1 MDITSETSNISRASV
16 RSNTLF
22 SGDLNQQAI
31 SQNVQREIYKQLEL
45 LLLKKKAG
53 ESKVTIR
60 QGLLVT
66 IPQVE
71 KVSQLSPSNVSHS
84 LEVLSNVL
92 VQISKQS
99 LHSVCE
105 VLIKMCDPYL
115 DDLNH
120 SINSSSTKNSSKDL
134 PSFKDESIE
143 SDIEINS
150 TPTLNISSLSSNSI
164 ISPLNSPGTSLTT
177 QTCTEIHSPTSE
189 FAITGKS
196 DLNSSTSS
204 LSSLTSAS
212 ALVSPNIT
220 TNTTTTTVTTP
231 PTPSPILQQ
240 QQQDEDI
247 FNSNNNNEIYQFTNN
262 LNLNFS
268 RNTKNDFKQ
277 ISEDTPLY
285 HLLNTIYMVLESHRP
300 INSYNGKE
308 FEISEVEQ
316 LSSLPPKVI
325 SFLFNLLNY
334 QFTPAIRYKAASC
347 LKVIS
352 NTSLETI
359 TQFYINKLQQGPQ
372 GSGGGSSGGSSKQS
386 TDDFYREYSTFQK
399 STKYL
404 EFGFHRNSQ
413 IESTCQY
420 FAKLLLELE
429 KVSRAVFI
437 QSICYTLCH
446 SYPRM
451 FNQYTN
457 YQNVPESFWNITQKI
472 YEIILKWSKKSSK
485 LKPISIRTLFAMVG
499 SRSEFFIGR
508 GGDLLSL
515 WSSTYKETS
524 NKQHRKSYLES
535 LIQYFTNVKQLF
547 GTESK
552 ASFYQS
558 HIDIILPV
566 ILPKKST
573 PSPIEASLILEILIA
588 MGRFSLSIVVSK
600 YLLSMLSMAPG
611 STTKTNTDYSLESKA
626 IVFKMIYRL
635 HCEFPEQIRYYDRT
649 LWSTLDVLFGA
660 YDGESTPIKYLLLLF
675 PSHCSHENLKEIAD
689 KITKWTWH
697 SELDIA
703 TMSTIGITKYLAN
716 QPHTT
721 FPSILLQMLTYITNY
736 FGELSGLCKV
746 VKNMCMIMQ
755 EFIGFHYLP
764 NKERKMSAST
774 GIDQTTWKNLRDTCE
789 GVSLYLLSSC
799 ITPLCSEVF
808 EFIQL
813 TGHEI
818 FREIDASL
826 KCSYLADYLPLSSA
840 TSSGNYPLVLLPQQ
854 QLTTISQ
861 LIPTLNQDLSNFLIT
876 HKGDLSNCISW
887 AWARLRK
894 RWHPK
899 SQPIGWKNNLAFL
912 LFSLR
917 LNVEQP
923 ELTSIEDQ
931 LLTEVLTCYFQER
944 EGRTN
949 EELCQLIADISLYL
963 HPSCYDTVFRFIEQE
978 RGRDL
983 KRKKKEVFYTQDH
996 VITYASQLVEKLSL
1010 TEYDNIPSIRTALRE
1025 MTYFWITN
1033 NQIFKDISLPVRKQT
1048 GKLFKKFL
1056 LLDSKSKLPKSEIS
1070 LNKASYTKLIFQCL
1084 QVLTDNCLR
1093 DSTLC
1098 ELEINVHQCL
1108 NTLISEACLTDFKKE
1123 IIPYLQRSFNMGTHV
1138 HPMVADNLS
1147 IFLRKS
1153 PKYLNEYIEK
1163 SFDNE
1168 NHPVG
1173 SLLFLRALVS
1183 DFSSENYLKW
1193 NHNCPPERLALL
1205 CLFHMVSNDERAR
1218 LLSIQ
1223 LSNDLAMREPNSEEL
1238 TSLHAHFQ
1246 TVFSNNLPL
1255 HIYLRTS
1262 LLYSNSMSTK
1272 YPWVTPGLFE
1282 ECEHFF
1288 KLLPFN
1294 HKQTMLTLLAPW
1306 TRNFW
1311 WVLSVGE
1318 GLSKKSPFHL
1328 LEALFSLTIQAK
1340 QSSLSNLSSI
1350 EVLWGELIS
1359 SGDHSFNQS
1368 GGGGSSIVNP
1378 ISTITQYTIDFL
1390 MEKYHYQENER
1401 SNKSFEY
1408 SLSDSKDASKMI
1420 MSFISRRSS
1429 THWSLVIQHMIK
1441 YLRVYEPLPLSP
1453 IDFSIDTIKLGGIK
1467 SMPTNHHNLEEK
1479 KKENH
1484 LLLIS
1489 LQEKQQEQ
1497 QQQQQQQ
1504 QTTEQTQQPT
1514 INPIDNDYIFEEKIQ
1529 FDRLSS
1535 IQTEEAILSFFE
1547 DLSFEFQFQ
1556 DIITIPTLIPMLLS
1570 NLLFVYGPTNQSA
1583 NLDTKRTLNNILLS
1597 LIIQQT
1603 SISKDI
1609 KADCT
1614 LLIESDWSTWKEK
1627 QKTMLINVLRV
1638 GLGDSILDIWENI
1651 SLQFSVRPSQIS
1663 ICLSALDWYGG
1674 IRASLLSRKDGMDG
1688 LLGLSCGLW
1697 SASLMG
1703 EMEISYKILSLLT
1716 NIVSSTDVS
1725 GGSGSGS
1732 GSGKL
1737 PNQLTETSYAIIV
1750 RLASILLHTSY
1761 LSQFNG
1767 VMILLYKTMQSLEST
1782 ANTNLQSRMTEE
1794 MIDILCSGLKLEQV
1808 VNRGIG
1814 HPHTSILT
1822 LWFAKETTLFLEKK
1836 KGDQSPSICC
1846 AVMLAAACMVTM
1858 SPDDPNTK
1866 DFLEYLFEAPLS
1878 TPIQKMLPTLYPYY
1892 HYSIAKTQG
1901 ATPLPKDST
1910 SQLATTL
1917 CCKFIEEFPD
1927 TPDLIS
1933 GLISTVN
1940 DITKSLVEV
1949 GGKEEDASFLLFFIN
1964 ELLSKYA
1971 VLHQSVSNIQ
1981 SMVLVEYTQLMI
1993 DLSQRSTSSATRDE
2007 AQKSIPFILQNI
2019 PPGLQLGA
2027 FDFLKQYNKNGIEP
2041 NYYGTFGLH
2050 TDQDIINNV
2059 YTSLYLI
2066 NTYLYAV
2073 PSPSNTDLN
2082 PLMKKIIDKNY
2093 SFNPSSSLSSSNGSG
2108 NKLSN
2113 SNGSNSGKLQPPH
2126 LSKQQS
2132 LYKQQFQSFQF
2143 SFKKKTVIPKP
2154 SQVLHTPQPTKPQIP
2169 TDPISLKREQSSS
2182 VIPIVTPPS
2191 PVLGSSSGGSSFK
2204 KPLPIMTKNLS
2215 EQRLSPP
2222 TRPSTPPPSASN
2234 LSSPQKPSLS
2244 SNGTTIQ
2251 PPQLPPKRQKPTVST
2266 LNLNQ

>member
-1 MDITSETSNISRASV
+1 MDTISETSNISRASV

-53 ESKVTIR
+53 DSKVTIR

-71 KVSQLSPSNVSHS
+71 KVSQLSPTNVSHS

-120 SINSSSTKNSSKDL
+120 SINSSTKNSSKDL

-150 TPTLNISSLSSNSI
+150 TPTLNTSSNSI
-164 ISPLNSPGTSLTT
+164 TSPLNSPTPLITTS
-177 QTCTEIHSPTSE
+177 TEILPSSTE
-189 FAITGKS
+189 LATTGRS

-212 ALVSPNIT
+212 ALASPNA
-220 TNTTTTTVTTP
+220 TTTVTTP
-231 PTPSPILQQ
+231 PSSSILQQQQQQQQSQQ

-247 FNSNNNNEIYQFTNN
+247 FNSVSNNEIYQFTNN

-316 LSSLPPKVI
+316 LSTLPPKVI
-325 SFLFNLLNY
+325 SFLFNLLNH

-372 GSGGGSSGGSSKQS
+372 SSGGSGAGGKQS
-386 TDDFYREYSTFQK
+386 SDDFYREYSTFQK

-404 EFGFHRNSQ
+404 EFGFHRDSQ
-413 IESTCQY
+413 IESTSQY

-446 SYPRM
+446 TYPRM

-457 YQNVPESFWNITQKI
+457 YQRVPESFWNITQKI
-472 YEIILKWSKKSSK
+472 YELILKWSKKSSK
-485 LKPISIRTLFAMVG
+485 LKPICIRTLFAMVG
-499 SRSEFFIGR
+499 SSSDFFIAK

-515 WSSTYKETS
+515 WSATYKETS

-558 HIDIILPV
+558 HLDIILPV

-573 PSPIEASLILEILIA
+573 PSPIEASLILEVLIA

-600 YLLSMLSMAPG
+600 YLLSMLGMAPG
-611 STTKTNTDYSLESKA
+611 STTKTNTDYSLDSKA
-626 IVFKMIYRL
+626 IIFKMIYRL

-649 LWSTLDVLFGA
+649 LWSTLDVLFSV

-799 ITPLCSEVF
+799 ITPLWSEVF

-840 TSSGNYPLVLLPQQ
+840 NGNNLVLLPQA
-854 QLTTISQ
+854 QLSTISQ

-996 VITYASQLVEKLSL
+996 VITYSSQLVEKLSIA
-1010 TEYDNIPSIRTALRE
+1010 EYDNIPSIRTALRE

-1048 GKLFKKFL
+1048 AKLFKNFL
-1056 LLDSKSKLPKSEIS
+1056 LLDSKSTLPKSEIS

-1093 DSTLC
+1093 DATLC

-1138 HPMVADNLS
+1138 HPMVADNLA
-1147 IFLRKS
+1147 IFLRRS
-1153 PKYLNEYIEK
+1153 PKHLNEYIEK

-1183 DFSSENYLKW
+1183 DFSSQNYLKW

-1218 LLSIQ
+1218 SLSIQ

-1255 HIYLRTS
+1255 HVYLRSS

-1282 ECEHFF
+1282 ECEYFF

-1359 SGDHSFNQS
+1359 SGDHSSNQ
-1368 GGGGSSIVNP
+1368 GSVDP

-1453 IDFSIDTIKLGGIK
+1453 IDFSIDTIKSGGIK

-1479 KKENH
+1479 KKANH
-1484 LLLIS
+1484 LLSIS
-1489 LQEKQQEQ
+1489 LQEQQQQHQQQ

-1504 QTTEQTQQPT
+1504 QTTTTTTEQAQPT
-1514 INPIDNDYIFEEKIQ
+1514 ANDNDYTFEEKMQ

-1535 IQTEEAILSFFE
+1535 IQTEEAILGFFE

-1583 NLDTKRTLNNILLS
+1583 TLDTKRTLNNILLS

-1603 SISKDI
+1603 SISTEI
-1609 KADCT
+1609 KADCR
-1614 LLIESDWSTWKEK
+1614 LLIDSDWTTWKEK
-1627 QKTMLINVLRV
+1627 QKTMLINVLRI

-1674 IRASLLSRKDGMDG
+1674 IRASLSSRKDGMDG

-1697 SASLMG
+1697 NASLIG
-1703 EMEISYKILSLLT
+1703 EMEISYRILSLLT
-1716 NIVSSTDVS
+1716 SIVSSTD
-1725 GGSGSGS
+1725 G

-1782 ANTNLQSRMTEE
+1782 GNTNLQSRMTEE

-1846 AVMLAAACMVTM
+1846 AVMLAAACMITM

-1866 DFLEYLFEAPLS
+1866 DFVEYLFEAPLS

-1892 HYSIAKTQG
+1892 HYSIVKTPG

-1917 CCKFIEEFPD
+1917 CSKFIEEFPD

-1940 DITKSLVEV
+1940 DMTKSLVEV

-1971 VLHQSVSNIQ
+1971 ILHQSVSNIQ
-1981 SMVLVEYTQLMI
+1981 SMVLVEYTQLMV
-1993 DLSQRSTSSATRDE
+1993 DLSQRSTSSSTRDE

-2093 SFNPSSSLSSSNGSG
+2093 SFSSSLSLSSSNGGG

-2113 SNGSNSGKLQPPH
+2113 SNGSNSSKQPPL

-2143 SFKKKTVIPKP
+2143 SFKKKAVIPKP
-2154 SQVLHTPQPTKPQIP
+2154 SQVLHTPPPIKPQTP
-2169 TDPISLKREQSSS
+2169 SDPITLKREQSSS

-2191 PVLGSSSGGSSFK
+2191 PVLGSSSGGSAFK

-2234 LSSPQKPSLS
+2234 LSSPQKLSLS
-2244 SNGTTIQ
+2244 SNTTIQ

>member
-1 MDITSETSNISRASV
+1 MDIVSETNSISRASV

-53 ESKVTIR
+53 DSKVTIR

-120 SINSSSTKNSSKDL
+120 TINSSAKNSSKDL

-150 TPTLNISSLSSNSI
+150 TPTLNNSSNSI
-164 ISPLNSPGTSLTT
+164 ITSPPLNSPTSLIQNSSDLTT
-177 QTCTEIHSPTSE
+177 PPSTPE
-189 FAITGKS
+189 FTTTGKS

-212 ALVSPNIT
+212 ALASP
-220 TNTTTTTVTTP
+220 TTTTAAMVTTP
-231 PTPSPILQQ
+231 PSLSSSSSILQQ
-240 QQQDEDI
+240 QQDEEI
-247 FNSNNNNEIYQFTNN
+247 FNSVGNNEIYQFTNN
-262 LNLNFS
+262 LSLNFS

-285 HLLNTIYMVLESHRP
+285 HLLDTIYMVLESHKP
-300 INSYNGKE
+300 INNYNGKE
-308 FEISEVEQ
+308 FEITEVEQ
-316 LSSLPPKVI
+316 LSTLPPKVI
-325 SFLFNLLNY
+325 SFLFNLLNH

-359 TQFYINKLQQGPQ
+359 TQFYINKLQQG
-372 GSGGGSSGGSSKQS
+372 GGGGKQS
-386 TDDFYREYSTFQK
+386 SDDFYREYSTFQK

-404 EFGFHRNSQ
+404 EFGFHRDNQ

-429 KVSRAVFI
+429 KVTRAVFI
-437 QSICYTLCH
+437 QAICYTLCH
-446 SYPRM
+446 TYPRM

-457 YQNVPESFWNITQKI
+457 YQRVPETFWNITQKI

-485 LKPISIRTLFAMVG
+485 LKPICIRTLFSMVG
-499 SRSEFFIGR
+499 SSSEFFIAK

-547 GTESK
+547 VTESK

-558 HIDIILPV
+558 HLDIILPV

-573 PSPIEASLILEILIA
+573 PSPIESSLILEVLIA

-600 YLLSMLSMAPG
+600 YLLSMLTMAPG
-611 STTKTNTDYSLESKA
+611 SVTKTNTDYSLDSKS
-626 IVFKMIYRL
+626 IIFKMIYRL

-660 YDGESTPIKYLLLLF
+660 YDGESTSMKYLLLLF

-799 ITPLCSEVF
+799 ITPLWSDVF

-840 TSSGNYPLVLLPQQ
+840 SSNNLVLLPQH
-854 QLTTISQ
+854 QLSTISQ

-876 HKGDLSNCISW
+876 HKGDLSNCIGW

-1010 TEYDNIPSIRTALRE
+1010 SEYDNIPSIRTALRE

-1048 GKLFKKFL
+1048 GKLFKNFL
-1056 LLDSKSKLPKSEIS
+1056 LLDSKSTLPKSEIS

-1084 QVLTDNCLR
+1084 QVLADNCLR
-1093 DSTLC
+1093 DATLC

-1138 HPMVADNLS
+1138 HPMVADNLA
-1147 IFLRKS
+1147 IFLRRS

-1168 NHPVG
+1168 NHPIG
-1173 SLLFLRALVS
+1173 SLLFLRALVT

-1255 HIYLRTS
+1255 HIYLRSS

-1328 LEALFSLTIQAK
+1328 LEALFSLTIQSK

-1359 SGDHSFNQS
+1359 SGDLSSNNQ
-1368 GGGGSSIVNP
+1368 GSTDP
-1378 ISTITQYTIDFL
+1378 ISSITQYTIDFL

-1401 SNKSFEY
+1401 SNRSFEY
-1408 SLSDSKDASKMI
+1408 SLSESKDASKMI

-1453 IDFSIDTIKLGGIK
+1453 VDFSIDTIKSGGIK

-1479 KKENH
+1479 KKANH
-1484 LLLIS
+1484 LLSIS
-1489 LQEKQQEQ
+1489 LQEKQQEKLQ
-1497 QQQQQQQ
+1497 QL
-1504 QTTEQTQQPT
+1504 QPPPPPSPSPQPQMEHSVF
-1514 INPIDNDYIFEEKIQ
+1514 NDNDYIFEEKIQ

-1535 IQTEEAILSFFE
+1535 IQTEESILAFFE

-1583 NLDTKRTLNNILLS
+1583 TLDTKRTLNNILLS

-1603 SISKDI
+1603 SISKEI
-1609 KADCT
+1609 KADCR
-1614 LLIESDWSTWKEK
+1614 LLIDSDWGTWKEK

-1651 SLQFSVRPSQIS
+1651 ALQFSVRPSQIS

-1674 IRASLLSRKDGMDG
+1674 IRASLSSRKDGMDG

-1697 SASLMG
+1697 NASLMG
-1703 EMEISYKILSLLT
+1703 EMEISYRILSLLT
-1716 NIVSSTDVS
+1716 TIVSSTD
-1725 GGSGSGS
+1725 S

-1782 ANTNLQSRMTEE
+1782 GNTNLQSRMTEE

-1846 AVMLAAACMVTM
+1846 AVMLAAACMITM
-1858 SPDDPNTK
+1858 SPEDPNTK
-1866 DFLEYLFEAPLS
+1866 DFIEYLFEAPLS
-1878 TPIQKMLPTLYPYY
+1878 TPIKKMLPTLYPYY
-1892 HYSIAKTQG
+1892 HYSIAKTPG

-1910 SQLATTL
+1910 TQLATTL

-1927 TPDLIS
+1927 TTDLIC

-1940 DITKSLVEV
+1940 DMTKSLVEV

-1964 ELLSKYA
+1964 EMLSKYA
-1971 VLHQSVSNIQ
+1971 ILHQSVSNIQ

-1993 DLSQRSTSSATRDE
+1993 DLSQRSTSSATREE

-2093 SFNPSSSLSSSNGSG
+2093 SFSSSLSSSNGG

-2113 SNGSNSGKLQPPH
+2113 SNGSNSSKQPSH

-2143 SFKKKTVIPKP
+2143 SFKKKAVIPKP
-2154 SQVLHTPQPTKPQIP
+2154 SQILHTPQPLKPQIP
-2169 TDPISLKREQSSS
+2169 SDPISIKREQSSS

-2191 PVLGSSSGGSSFK
+2191 PVLGSSSGGSAFK

-2222 TRPSTPPPSASN
+2222 TRPSTPPPSVSN
-2234 LSSPQKPSLS
+2234 LSSPQKPLS
-2244 SNGTTIQ
+2244 ANGTIQ